1 MPRQPAEYLLEFSNP
16 WSAGCPSLN
25 RFLIQ
30 GCESVNLTPK
40 DPPPI
45 APFILSAAK
54 RTADSSEP
62 GDSSIT
68 CTVLTFQS
76 PSAAVGFGLICRRRG
91 FRPKAKHG
99 GKGMFHLLW
108 YLIIGLLAGLISK
121 SVMHVHMTLFWT
133 IVLGIVG
140 SVLGGGITHMV
151 SRARNERY
159 HPAGLIFSTLGAI
172 VVLFICYKLKI
183 HLP

>member
-1 MPRQPAEYLLEFSNP
+1 
-16 WSAGCPSLN
+16 
-25 RFLIQ
+25 
-30 GCESVNLTPK
+30 
-40 DPPPI
+40 
-45 APFILSAAK
+45 LSAAQ
-54 RTADSSEP
+54 RS
-62 GDSSIT
+62 GDSAESGDYSIP

-76 PSAAVGFGLICRRRG
+76 PSAAVASVLICQRLG

-133 IVLGIVG
+133 MVLGIVG

-172 VVLFICYKLKI
+172 LVLFICYKLKI